1 MLLTPYRLSEGDI
14 MRHSSIRRLL
24 RSFARRGMRKVT
36 LSDRLR
42 YRFDNTIS
50 RGTVALIG
58 WLFLVLVALVLAST
72 VFVYATG
79 IAPGVGGHRPDFF
92 ETLWLDLMRTIDPGN
107 VGGDRGS
114 WAYLLSMLTVT
125 AGGILVFS
133 TLIGI
138 IFAGIDEK
146 LANLRKGR
154 SFVVERG
161 HTVIYGWSH
170 EVFPIVAELVKANES
185 RGSTCIAI
193 LAENDKVEMEDEIRA
208 RVGKTGNTRVVCR
221 TGDPINIDDVEIV
234 NPNEARSIIVLPPE
248 GDEAD
253 SRVIKTILAL
263 TNNPNRREEPY
274 HIVSRIRDPENYGV
288 AQMVGRAELELVAV
302 DDLIARITAQT
313 CRQSG
318 LSVVYTDLLD
328 FGGDEIYFAREPRL
342 AGRTFGEALT
352 AYERCSVIGLRKED
366 GSIELN
372 PQADTGIS
380 TDDEII
386 LIAEDDSAIA
396 LSERQAPQIDAGAI
410 RKPPPREPG
419 PERTLILGW
428 NDRAPTIVA
437 ELDHYVQPGS
447 EVTVVTPDGA
457 VPSSCFDRLRNQ
469 KVTPRQG
476 NTTERRTLEGLEVS
490 SYDHVI
496 VLGNSDE
503 PDPNAADS
511 KTLVTLLHLREIADQ
526 CDHCFSIVS
535 EMLDVR
541 NRELAEVTGADD
553 FIVSDHLASL
563 MMCQV
568 SENKDLSKVFE
579 GLISPEG
586 SELYLKPVSKYV
598 EPGVPLSFYTLV
610 EATRRRGEVAVGYRL
625 KAAAGDPNTSYGVRL
640 NPDKSSRITFTEQD
654 RLIVLA
660 ES

>member
-1 MLLTPYRLSEGDI
+1 
-14 MRHSSIRRLL
+14 
-24 RSFARRGMRKVT
+24 MRKIT
-36 LSDRLR
+36 LADRLR

-58 WLFLVLVALVLAST
+58 WLFLVLLALVLTST
-72 VFVYATG
+72 LFVYLTG
-79 IAPGVGGHRPDFF
+79 LAPAGGGHRPGFF
-92 ETLWLDLMRTIDPGN
+92 QTLWLDLMRTIDPGN

-114 WAYLLSMLTVT
+114 WPYLLSMLAVT

-133 TLIGI
+133 TLIGV

-146 LANLRKGR
+146 LADLRKGR

-161 HTVIYGWSH
+161 HTVIYGWSP
-170 EVFPIVAELVKANES
+170 EVFPVVAELIRANES
-185 RGSTCIAI
+185 RESTCIAI

-208 RVGKTGNTRVVCR
+208 RVGKTGRTRVVCR

-234 NPNEARSIIVLPPE
+234 NPGGARSIIVLPPE
-248 GDEAD
+248 GPEAD
-253 SRVIKTILAL
+253 SKVIKTILAL
-263 TNNPNRREEPY
+263 TNNPNRREESY
-274 HIVSRIRDPENYGV
+274 HIVSRISDPENLGV
-288 AQMVGRAELELVAV
+288 AHMVGRAELRLVAV
-302 DDLIARITAQT
+302 DDLIVRITAQT

-328 FGGDEIYFAREPRL
+328 FGGDEVYFTREPRL
-342 AGRTFGEALT
+342 ASMTFGEALT
-352 AYERCSVIGLRKED
+352 AYERCSVIGVREK
-366 GSIELN
+366 GGHIVLN
-372 PQADTGIS
+372 PRADTEIS
-380 TDDEII
+380 SDDEIV
-386 LIAEDDSAIA
+386 LIAEDDSAID
-396 LSERQAPQIDAGAI
+396 LSENQAPEIDARAI
-410 RKPPPREPG
+410 RKTPSREPR

-437 ELDHYVQPGS
+437 ELDHYVHPGS

-457 VPSSCFDRLRNQ
+457 VTSSRFDGLKNQ
-469 KVTPRQG
+469 KVTSSEG
-476 NTTERRTLEGLEVS
+476 DTTDRRTLDQLEVS

-496 VLGNSDE
+496 VLGSPDE
-503 PDPNAADS
+503 PDPNVADS
-511 KTLVTLLHLREIADQ
+511 KTLVTLLHLREIAEQ
-526 CDHCFSIVS
+526 SKHRFSIVS

-568 SENKDLSKVFE
+568 SENRELSKVFE
-579 GLISPEG
+579 NLISPEG
-586 SELYLKPVSKYV
+586 SELYLKPATDYV
-598 EPGVPLSFYTLV
+598 KPGVPLNFYTVL
-610 EATRRRGEVAVGYRL
+610 EAARRRGETAVGYRL
-625 KAAAGDPNTSYGVRL
+625 GAETGDPGTSYGVHL
-640 NPDKSSRITFTEQD
+640 NPEKSRRVTFDEQD